1 MFSMM
6 IDSDDEFESKLTL
19 GGYDSEKFG
28 LDGTSLVWHDLKPN
42 KNGTY
47 NHWRLDMQELKFGEF
62 EIVDTN
68 IESVILDSGT
78 SLILM
83 PEMEFKKLMQ
93 LIEFRADIPYS
104 LANDYGLEH
113 FPCFKESTFA

>member
-1 MFSMM
+1 M
-6 IDSDDEFESKLTL
+6 
-19 GGYDSEKFG
+19 
-28 LDGTSLVWHDLKPN
+28 
-42 KNGTY
+42 
-47 NHWRLDMQELKFGEF
+47 KFGEF

-93 LIEFRADIPYS
+93 LIEFKADIPYS